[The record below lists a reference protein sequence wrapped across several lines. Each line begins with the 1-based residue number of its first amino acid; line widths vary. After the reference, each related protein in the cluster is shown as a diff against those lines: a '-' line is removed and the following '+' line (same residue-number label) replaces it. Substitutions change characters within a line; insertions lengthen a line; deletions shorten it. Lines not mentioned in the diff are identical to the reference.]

1 MSAPALSRR
10 VVLAY
15 APLWLLGAGFLWWP
29 WVLVRLLL
37 RLRRDHRPPL
47 LLSAVPV
54 FLGLS
59 LVLALPSG
67 PAAGRVLG
75 AVLNLTIWIALALY
89 VAGRPGRAELEG
101 VGRGL
106 VDLALVQGVLT
117 LLAWAAYPRFQD
129 IRLPLDHVLPARLAE
144 DPSISAF
151 TTTHL
156 AFLDYFGA
164 PVVRSAGILGNPTWS
179 GSLAALGILLLLVGV
194 RYVPRG
200 GAVGSVLT
208 AGCVAVLVP
217 SLVLA
222 YSRNTVLAL
231 VLALAAA
238 AVVALRRRIGPALF
252 GAVVCL
258 ALTVL
263 VVALLLVPVGSLVSD
278 LNGARAGSAETRG
291 DIYAVTWE
299 RITAAP
305 TPFLGSGIKERAP
318 GLVASL
324 GSHSTYLGLVYR
336 GGFLAAALFLAALA
350 AAGLRAWRDRDG
362 PVLALL
368 VFTAVW
374 SVAEDFDVGHFV
386 PVGLALAL
394 AGLHAG
400 RPARDTQPLPARS
413 G

>member
-1 MSAPALSRR
+1 MTTPAVSRR

-47 LLSAVPV
+47 LVSGIAV
-54 FLGLS
+54 LLLLS

-67 PAAGRVLG
+67 PSAGRVLG
-75 AVLNLTIWIALALY
+75 ALLNLAVWVTVALF
-89 VAGRPGRAELEG
+89 VAARPGTAELAG
-101 VGRGL
+101 IGRGL
-106 VDLALVQGVLT
+106 VDLALVQAVLT
-117 LLAWAAYPRFQD
+117 LLAWLAHPRFQD
-129 IRLPLDHVLPARLAE
+129 LRLPLDHVLPAGLTE

-156 AFLDYFGA
+156 AFLDYFGQ

-179 GSLAALGILLLLVGV
+179 GALAALGILLLLVGV

-200 GAVGSVLT
+200 GAAGVALT
-208 AGCVAVLVP
+208 LGCVAVLVP

-231 VLALAAA
+231 LVALAAA
-238 AVVALRRRIGPALF
+238 AVVALRRRTGPAVF
-252 GAVVCL
+252 GALVCL
-258 ALTVL
+258 AVAVL
-263 VVALLLVPVGSLVSD
+263 VAVLALVPVASLVSD
-278 LNGARAGSAETRG
+278 LNATRAGSAETRG
-291 DIYAVTWE
+291 DIYATTWE

-305 TPFLGSGIKERAP
+305 TPFLGSGVKERVP

-336 GGFLAAALFLAALA
+336 GGFLAAALLLAALT

-362 PVLALL
+362 TALALV

-374 SVAEDFDVGHFV
+374 SIAEDLDVGHFV
-386 PVGLALAL
+386 PLALALAL
-394 AGLHAG
+394 AGLRAG
-400 RPARDTQPLPARS
+400 RPADAPLLPART